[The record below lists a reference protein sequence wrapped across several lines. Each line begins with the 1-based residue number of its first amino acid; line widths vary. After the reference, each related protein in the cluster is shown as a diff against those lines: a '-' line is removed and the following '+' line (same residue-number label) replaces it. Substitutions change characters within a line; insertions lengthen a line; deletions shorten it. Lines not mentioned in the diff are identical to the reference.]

1 MCSFD
6 RFHPAVPGRGQL
18 HAPSYF
24 LLGKYEIH
32 HRKKKKKKK
41 PALEENAFFFS
52 LHWLRVSL
60 FRKASA

>member
-1 MCSFD
+1 LIDSTLPCLAEVNSMHLAIFFLANM
-6 RFHPAVPGRGQL
+6 RFIT
-18 HAPSYF
+18 
-24 LLGKYEIH
+24 GK
-32 HRKKKKKKK
+32 RKKKKK